1 MRYFTQGEAAELV
14 GVSEPTIKNYIK
26 DLKDSEREGRFN
38 GKNQPNNAGIE
49 LLKSIAA
56 EKNPFFKRVQ
66 EYEQKI
72 SDLEDQIKT
81 LKEENLLLKEEK
93 FSLVE
98 KQNSEILKLTETLSS
113 LQQQSNLIIAQQ
125 GKTQKELESLRVV
138 EDQEPDNPTF
148 GKRLKF
154 LFSGS
159 REDLK

>member
-1 MRYFTQGEAAELV
+1 MRYFTQGEAAELI

-26 DLKDSEREGRFN
+26 DLAPEEMEGRFN
-38 GKNQPNNAGIE
+38 GRSQPNSAGIE

-56 EKNPFFKRVQ
+56 EKNPFYKRIQ
-66 EYEQKI
+66 EYETEI
-72 SDLEDQIKT
+72 SELEDQIKS
-81 LKEENLLLKEEK
+81 LKEENSTLKEEK

-98 KQNSEILKLTETLSS
+98 KQNQEILRLTETLSS

-125 GKTQKELESLRVV
+125 NQAQKELESLKVV
-138 EDQEPDNPTF
+138 EDQESDNPTF

-159 REDLK
+159 KEDLK

>member
-1 MRYFTQGEAAELV
+1 MAYFTQGEAAELI

-38 GKNQPNNAGIE
+38 GKNQPNSSGIE

-56 EKNPFFKRVQ
+56 EKNPFYKKTL
-66 EYEQKI
+66 EYESKI
-72 SDLEDQIKT
+72 SELKSQIET
-81 LKEENLLLKEEK
+81 LKEENQKLKEEK

-98 KQNSEILKLTETLSS
+98 KQNSEILKLTETLSN
-113 LQQQSNLIIAQQ
+113 LQQQSNVIIAQQ
-125 GKTQKELESLRVV
+125 NQTKKELESLKL
-138 EDQEPDNPTF
+138 EEEQFEKSSF

-159 REDLK
+159 KEDLK

>member
-1 MRYFTQGEAAELV
+1 MRYFTQGEAAELI

-26 DLKDSEREGRFN
+26 DLAPEEMEGRFN
-38 GKNQPNNAGIE
+38 GRSQPNSAGIE

-72 SDLEDQIKT
+72 SELEKQLQT
-81 LKEENLLLKEEK
+81 LKEENSRLKEEK

-98 KQNSEILKLTETLSS
+98 KQNQEILRLTETLSN

-125 GKTQKELESLRVV
+125 TKTQKELESLKVA
-138 EDQEPDNPTF
+138 EDQDEEPTF
-148 GKRLKF
+148 SKRLRF

-159 REDLK
+159 KEDLK

>member
-1 MRYFTQGEAAELV
+1 MRYFTQGEAAELI

-26 DLKDSEREGRFN
+26 DLKDSERDGKFN
-38 GKNQPNNAGIE
+38 GKNQPNDAGIK

-56 EKNPFFKRVQ
+56 EKNPFYKRVV

-72 SDLEDQIKT
+72 YELEDRIKT
-81 LKEENLLLKEEK
+81 LKEQNSKLKEEK

-98 KQNSEILKLTETLSS
+98 RQNKEILRLTETLSN

-125 GKTQKELESLRVV
+125 NQAQKELESLKVV
-138 EDQEPDNPTF
+138 NQDEEPTF
-148 GKRLKF
+148 GKRLKY

>member
-1 MRYFTQGEAAELV
+1 MAFYTQGEAAELV

-26 DLKDSEREGRFN
+26 DLTDKDKLNKFN
-38 GKNQPNNAGIE
+38 KKSQPNDAGIE

-56 EKNPFFKRVQ
+56 AKNPNYKKYL

-72 SDLEDQIKT
+72 SELEDKIKT
-81 LKEENLLLKEEK
+81 LKEENFKLKEEK
-93 FSLVE
+93 YSLVE
-98 KQNSEILKLTETLSS
+98 KQNQEILKLTETLSN

-125 GKTQKELESLRVV
+125 NQTKKELESLRVV
-138 EDQEPDNPTF
+138 EDQESEPTF

-159 REDLK
+159 KEDLK

>member
-1 MRYFTQGEAAELV
+1 MAYFTQGEAAEII

-26 DLKDSEREGRFN
+26 DLTNTEKEGKFN
-38 GKNQPNNAGIE
+38 SRSQPNNAGIE

-66 EYEQKI
+66 EYEKKI
-72 SDLEDQIKT
+72 SELEDQIKT
-81 LKEENLLLKEEK
+81 LKEENFRLKEEK

-98 KQNSEILKLTETLSS
+98 KQNQEILRLTETLSS
-113 LQQQSNLIIAQQ
+113 LQQQSNVIIAQQ
-125 GKTQKELESLRVV
+125 NQTKKELESLRMVD
-138 EDQEPDNPTF
+138 DQENKTTF
-148 GKRLKF
+148 SKRLKF

>member
-1 MRYFTQGEAAELV
+1 MAYFTQGEAAEII

-26 DLKDSEREGRFN
+26 DLNTEDKKGKFN
-38 GKNQPNNAGIE
+38 SKSQPNDQGVE

-56 EKNPFFKRVQ
+56 EKNPFYKRVV
-66 EYEQKI
+66 EYESKI
-72 SDLEDQIKT
+72 SDLEDKIKT
-81 LKEENLLLKEEK
+81 LKEENQKIKEEK

-98 KQNSEILKLTETLSS
+98 KQNQEILSLTETLSN

-125 GKTQKELESLRVV
+125 NQTKKELESLKL
-138 EDQEPDNPTF
+138 EEEQFEKSSF

>member
-1 MRYFTQGEAAELV
+1 MVYFTQGEAAELV

-26 DLKDSEREGRFN
+26 DLKDSEREGKFN
-38 GKNQPNNAGIE
+38 GKNQPNSVGIE

-56 EKNPFFKRVQ
+56 EKNPFYKRVV

-72 SDLEDQIKT
+72 SELEDQIKT
-81 LKEENLLLKEEK
+81 LKEENLQLREEK

-113 LQQQSNLIIAQQ
+113 LQQQSNVIIAQQ
-125 GKTQKELESLRVV
+125 NQAQKELESIKL
-138 EDQEPDNPTF
+138 EEEQFEKSSF

-159 REDLK
+159 KEDLK